1 VLVFRSVSQSCE
13 KRVLA
18 SSCLSLRLEQL
29 SSHCEFRDTGGLLV
43 KTCPENS
50 DLVKK
55 GPKYRA
61 LYMKT
66 CVKGKGRPTRV
77 HEGPDREL
85 RYSFTLSLTSALDGG
100 GS

>member
-1 VLVFRSVSQSCE
+1 MNF
-13 KRVLA
+13 
-18 SSCLSLRLEQL
+18 
-29 SSHCEFRDTGGLLV
+29 DTGGLLV

-66 CVKGKGRPTRV
+66 CVKGEVRPTRV

-100 GS
+100 GSRRPTYVS